1 MKLTLSETHQKPF
14 ESPQLSLSFQ
24 INPHLNMPHKVLP
37 TPPFLASQYRLAIA
51 LHSQQHKIKHPP
63 TQPKTQLK
71 GERKASIFLIYL
83 HDFRKVRRSDQHI

>member
-63 TQPKTQLK
+63 TQLQGPSYQTLGK
-71 GERKASIFLIYL
+71 EP
-83 HDFRKVRRSDQHI
+83 